1 MPNHLGLAESAT
13 FCCLEKA
20 LFVDFFKKITKV
32 ERKHKF
38 LRFWLISRLMC
49 CFMWI
54 LGNEAYLE
62 GREGVQ
68 NFAQTAHSPQTSV
81 CKPVS
86 TVASVKHDI
95 PEELL
100 SALLAEYIKPEDLIG
115 KNGLHKQLTR
125 PWLRNPYRPNTLPI
139 MGHEC
144 HETITN
150 GACSSHNV

>member
-1 MPNHLGLAESAT
+1 MPNYLGLAESAT

-54 LGNEAYLE
+54 LGNEAYLGE
-62 GREGVQ
+62 REGVQ
-68 NFAQTAHSPQTSV
+68 NFEQTAQSPQTSV

-86 TVASVKHDI
+86 TVVSVKHDI
-95 PEELL
+95 PEV
-100 SALLAEYIKPEDLIG
+100 
-115 KNGLHKQLTR
+115 NR
-125 PWLRNPYRPNTLPI
+125 PGFQGGRL
-139 MGHEC
+139 
-144 HETITN
+144 
-150 GACSSHNV
+150 V